1 MRTYGLVGYPL
12 GHSFSK
18 KYFTEKFERESL
30 SCSYENYEIPH
41 IEDLRGII
49 AANPALVGLNV
60 TIPYKEQVIP
70 LLDEVDPSI
79 NEIGSVNTIRI
90 THSVSGATHLKGFN
104 SDVYGFEESLKPF
117 LQPQHTSALILG
129 TGGASKAVKWTLGN
143 LQIDYQLVSRSGGK
157 DRLRY
162 EDLTEEVIASH
173 KLIVNTT
180 PLGTFPKNDTCPD
193 IPYQYLT
200 PQHLL
205 FDLVYN
211 PQITL
216 FLQKGLNQGATIKNG
231 LEMLHLQAI
240 RSWEIWNETK
250 D

>member
-18 KYFTEKFERESL
+18 KYFTEKFKKECL
-30 SCSYENYEIPH
+30 SCSYENYEIPC
-41 IEDLRGII
+41 IKDLPGII
-49 AANPALVGLNV
+49 AATPTLVGLNV

-70 LLDEVDPSI
+70 LLDEIDPSI
-79 NEIGSVNTIRI
+79 REIGSVNTIRI
-90 THSVSGATHLKGFN
+90 TRFPSGAFQLKGFN
-104 SDVYGFEESLKPF
+104 SDVYGFRESLKPF

-129 TGGASKAVKWTLGN
+129 TGGASKAVKWTLSN
-143 LQIDYQLVSRSGGK
+143 LQIDYLLVSRSGGK
-157 DRLRY
+157 DRIRY
-162 EDLTEEVIASH
+162 EDLTKEIITSH
-173 KLIVNTT
+173 KLIINTT
-180 PLGTFPKNDTCPD
+180 PLGTFPKNNTCPD

-200 PQHLL
+200 SQHLL

-211 PQITL
+211 PEVTL
-216 FLQKGLNQGATIKNG
+216 FLQKGLERGATIKNG

-240 RSWEIWNETK
+240 RSWEIWNDTK